1 MLNLSAKGQIKFKQK
16 NFARI
21 LKVIRAILPFGA
33 RIAERLDMAFG
44 ANPDGTI
51 TPKEGNIFSW
61 FLLNLGRK
69 VRLIVCKRPKFS
81 EFAE

>member
-51 TPKEGNIFSW
+51 TPKEAKMTYDK
-61 FLLNLGRK
+61 L
-69 VRLIVCKRPKFS
+69 CKEVFVGKGKYLFVV
-81 EFAE
+81 FAEFGA